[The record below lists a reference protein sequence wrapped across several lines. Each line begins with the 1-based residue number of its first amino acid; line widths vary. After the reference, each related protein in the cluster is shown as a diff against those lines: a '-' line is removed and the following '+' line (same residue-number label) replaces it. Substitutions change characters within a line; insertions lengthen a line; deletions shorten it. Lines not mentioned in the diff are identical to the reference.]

1 VCDIGRN
8 CDKLHVLVHHWA
20 KTLYNV
26 PMDTQ
31 TVIAIL
37 LTVTALASYINY
49 RYIKLP
55 SAIGLTLITLIA
67 SLLFIGLD
75 KIGFQTR
82 DFTQELLET
91 IDFNTTVMGGM
102 IGFLL
107 FAGGLHINA
116 IELFRH
122 KWSIATLSTLGVII
136 STIIVGFT
144 MWSIS
149 LLFDVSIDLY
159 HCLLFGALIAP
170 TDPIAVLSIFK
181 KISAPNVLTM
191 NISGE
196 SLFNDGISIVLFVTL
211 LELGTNVDSVSH
223 SKVYVMFMQQL
234 GGGVIMGLILGF
246 ITNFLLRKVNNFEV
260 SVLVTLSIVTG
271 GYLVATK
278 FGTSGPIA
286 MVVAGLLIGLKIKE
300 GGLSTGTARHLLIFW
315 ELIDEVLN
323 ALLFVLIGLVVF
335 QLTFSTGA
343 GLVALIAIPVVLLAR
358 YVSVAFPI
366 AGLSLFM
373 KFSPNTINIMT
384 WGGLRGGISIALA
397 LSLPSTAATNELI
410 LITYAVVVFSIIVQG
425 LTIGPLIRKTVQQEH
440 EHD

>member
-1 VCDIGRN
+1 M
-8 CDKLHVLVHHWA
+8 
-20 KTLYNV
+20 T
-26 PMDTQ
+26 TQ

-37 LTVTALASYINY
+37 LTVTAMASYINY
-49 RYIKLP
+49 RYVKLP
-55 SAIGLTLITLIA
+55 SAIGLTIITLLA
-67 SLLFIGLD
+67 SFVFIMLD
-75 KIGFQTR
+75 KIGFRTR
-82 DFTQELLET
+82 DFTQELLAT
-91 IDFNTTVMGGM
+91 IDFNSTVMGGM

-136 STIIVGFT
+136 STTIVGFT
-144 MWSIS
+144 IWSIS
-149 LLFDVSIDLY
+149 LFFDVSIDLY

-191 NISGE
+191 NIAGE
-196 SLFNDGISIVLFVTL
+196 SLFNDGVSIVLFVSL
-211 LELGTNVDSVSH
+211 LELGANINEVSH
-223 SKVYVMFMQQL
+223 SKLYFMFMQQL
-234 GGGVIMGLILGF
+234 GGGILMGAILGF
-246 ITNFLLRKVNNFEV
+246 FTNFLLRKVNNFEV
-260 SVLVTLSIVTG
+260 SVLITLSIVTG
-271 GYLVATK
+271 GYMVATQ

-335 QLTFSTGA
+335 QITFTSGA
-343 GLVALIAIPVVLLAR
+343 TIIAVIAIPVVLLAR

-366 AGLSLFM
+366 TGLSLFM

-397 LSLPSTAATNELI
+397 LSLPSGPETNELI
-410 LITYAVVVFSIIVQG
+410 VITYAVVVFSIIVQG
-425 LTIGPLIRKTVQQEH
+425 LTIGPLIRKSLRQ
-440 EHD
+440 D

>member
-1 VCDIGRN
+1 M
-8 CDKLHVLVHHWA
+8 
-20 KTLYNV
+20 T
-26 PMDTQ
+26 TQ

-37 LTVTALASYINY
+37 LTVTAFASYINY
-49 RYIKLP
+49 RYVKLP
-55 SAIGLTLITLIA
+55 SAIGLTLITLLA

-82 DFTQELLET
+82 DFTKELLET
-91 IDFNTTVMGGM
+91 IDFNSTVMGGM

-136 STIIVGFT
+136 STMIVGFT

-149 LLFDVSIDLY
+149 LFFDVAIDLY

-181 KISAPNVLTM
+181 KIRAPNVLTM
-191 NISGE
+191 NIAGE

-211 LELGTNVDSVSH
+211 LKLGTNIDSVSH
-223 SKVYVMFMQQL
+223 STLYLMFMQQL
-234 GGGVIMGLILGF
+234 GGGIIMGALLGYF
-246 ITNFLLRKVNNFEV
+246 TNYLLRKVNNFEV
-260 SVLVTLSIVTG
+260 SVLITLSIVTG
-271 GYLVATK
+271 GYLIATE

-286 MVVAGLLIGLKIKE
+286 MVVAGLIIGLNIKE
-300 GGLSTGTARHLLIFW
+300 GGLSTGTARQLLIFW

-335 QLTFSTGA
+335 QLTFTSGA
-343 GLVALIAIPVVLLAR
+343 GLVAIIAIPVVLLAR

-366 AGLSLFM
+366 TGLSIFM

-397 LSLPSTAATNELI
+397 LSLPGSSATNEVI

-425 LTIGPLIRKTVQQEH
+425 LTIGPLIRKTLQQ
-440 EHD
+440 DQD